1 MLQQAPMYAYIPA
14 RDMARARR
22 FYEEKLGLKPG
33 KELEGGVTY
42 EFAKGTACF
51 LYPTPNAG
59 TSKAS
64 QAFWEVDDVEREV
77 RELKARGVRFEEYDM
92 PGMKTENGIA
102 TAGGAKAAWFKDSEG
117 NTLALVQS
125 L

>member
-1 MLQQAPMYAYIPA
+1 MLQNFPMYAYIPA
-14 RDMARARR
+14 KDVARARQ
-22 FYEEKLGLKPG
+22 FYEQKLGFKP
-33 KELEGGVTY
+33 KAEAAGGVVY
-42 EFAKGTACF
+42 ECGAHTSCF

-64 QAFWEVDDVEREV
+64 QAFWQVDNIEREV
-77 RELKARGVRFEEYDM
+77 AELRARGVQFERYDM
-92 PGMKTENGIA
+92 PEQDSNGIL

-117 NTLALVQS
+117 NIMAVIQS